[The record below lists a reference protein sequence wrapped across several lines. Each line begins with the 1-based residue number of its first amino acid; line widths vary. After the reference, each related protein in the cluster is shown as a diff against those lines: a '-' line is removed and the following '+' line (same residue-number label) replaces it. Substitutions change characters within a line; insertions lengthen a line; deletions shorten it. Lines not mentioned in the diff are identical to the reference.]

1 MDACAIGHGARTRIG
16 NSFGTGRME
25 HGTCE
30 GRKHIWRETRMECVE
45 PVHWCIYYVVE
56 FEREQSNT
64 IDVRYYSYVTRIGEL
79 RLTLSDG
86 LVNDDETS

>member
-1 MDACAIGHGARTRIG
+1 
-16 NSFGTGRME
+16 
-25 HGTCE
+25 
-30 GRKHIWRETRMECVE
+30 MECVE